1 MFSRFQSTPTHRKGY
16 GFYEEWP
23 VVVDR
28 VVKELLNSLIMERF
42 DSISD
47 QIIAWANKSEKEK
60 DGRTLIQVIQLVFE
74 KATDA
79 QMSSEIYARLCRKM
93 MEQISPKVQD
103 YRIMNSEGMP
113 IAGGNLFRRY
123 LLNRCQEGFEIGWV
137 ASATATGATDAQAV
151 KRGKEK
157 TKRDEDEFYAA
168 VKAKRRGLALI
179 RFIGE
184 LFKVQMLTERIMHEC
199 ITKCLSNLENPKE
212 DEIESLCELLT
223 TVGSVLDTPKDRPR
237 LDLYFSHMRELTE
250 NENVNMR
257 MVFKLQVCSLDPL
270 PIWRTLITVTR
281 IPRTLS
287 GFANVNG
294 FLAT

>member
-1 MFSRFQSTPTHRKGY
+1 MFSRSQSTTTHRRGY

-28 VVKELLNSLIMERF
+28 VVKELLNRLIMERF

-47 QIIAWANKSEKEK
+47 QIIVWANKSEKEK
-60 DGRTLIQVIQLVFE
+60 DGRTLIQVIKLVFE

-103 YRIMNSEGMP
+103 YRIKNSEGMP

-137 ASATATGATDAQAV
+137 ASATATGATEVQAV
-151 KRGKEK
+151 KRAKEK
-157 TKRDEDEFYAA
+157 TKRNEGSELHSDEFYAA

-199 ITKCLSNLENPKE
+199 IKKRLGNLENPKE

-223 TVGSVLDTPKDRPR
+223 TVGSVLDTPKDQAR
-237 LDLYFSHMRELTE
+237 LDLYFSHMCELTKD
-250 NENVNMR
+250 ENVNMR
-257 MVFKLQVCSLDPL
+257 MVFMLQVCSLNPL
-270 PIWRTLITVTR
+270 PI
-281 IPRTLS
+281 
-287 GFANVNG
+287 
-294 FLAT
+294 